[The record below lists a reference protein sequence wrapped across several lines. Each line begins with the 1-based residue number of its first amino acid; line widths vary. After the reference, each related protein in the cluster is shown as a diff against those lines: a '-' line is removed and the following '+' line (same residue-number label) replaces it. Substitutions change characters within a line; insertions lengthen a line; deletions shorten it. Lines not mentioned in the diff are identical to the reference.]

1 MRVECLVTGDSSSK
15 HSTRRLSTLTPVTPA
30 TPVRP
35 HSHTAK
41 VVTLSNSSLN
51 CFDIKRVKSSSYDKV
66 EKKSDYF
73 DNVWMQRQPHSVL
86 WSCDVSIYHSSKS
99 LDSLITTD
107 GSKQEPGRPCY
118 CSDYELQ
125 TQTTDSSGEYHT
137 KYFPKELVVNSI

>member
-73 DNVWMQRQPHSVL
+73 DNV
-86 WSCDVSIYHSSKS
+86 
-99 LDSLITTD
+99 
-107 GSKQEPGRPCY
+107 
-118 CSDYELQ
+118 
-125 TQTTDSSGEYHT
+125 
-137 KYFPKELVVNSI
+137 